1 MSEVPFDSQKAW
13 EYIDDI
19 YKSNDRLRLA
29 EYIKATGIESFGPP
43 IEDEMAR
50 LFMILLNLAKPKR
63 VLEIGMSIGFSTTA
77 LALVAKR
84 FGGTVTTIEVD
95 ESIIEV
101 ARNAFEREGVSDNI
115 EVIVGDAIGVL
126 SEMESESFDVV
137 FQDSTKRGYPLML
150 EDCIRVLKKGG
161 LFLVDDTLFPVI
173 RQPNEWSESDRAID
187 KFNRELVK
195 LNVESTILPI
205 GEGCTIAVKQ

>member
-63 VLEIGMSIGFSTTA
+63 VLEIGMSIGFSTTS
-77 LALVAKR
+77 LALIAKR

-115 EVIVGDAIGVL
+115 EVIVGDAIEVL